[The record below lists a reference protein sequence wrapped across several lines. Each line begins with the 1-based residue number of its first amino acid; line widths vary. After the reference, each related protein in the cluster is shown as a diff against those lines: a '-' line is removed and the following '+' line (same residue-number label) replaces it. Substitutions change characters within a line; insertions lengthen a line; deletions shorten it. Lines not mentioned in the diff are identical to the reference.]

1 MRKFYDLYIITSY
14 NQLYLLD
21 RLKNSSIQIRNFCQ
35 KDEYT
40 FTFES
45 SFINRRKIKK
55 LFPYARIIKSKG
67 IFTFF
72 RFLIVE
78 KITLISIIVASCFFF
93 FLSTKIWKI
102 KIRGNYEIINENI
115 LEELET
121 FKIKQ
126 GSEKPTFA
134 KLKQIENDIYENM
147 ENDIEWLEFSLS
159 GSVLYINY
167 IKRRIAPEI
176 VETKGKLYAS
186 KDGIISK
193 IDVLKGNVLVKENQ
207 YVRKGDL
214 LVDDYLINSNN
225 EEVYLGTSGNVYA
238 YTWYLVDLSYQTSLN
253 DDIDI
258 FLEAMEKAFKEIENK
273 LSPNASVF
281 KENILQYKQKDNI
294 ISIKIHFTFIE
305 MIGEEV

>member
-1 MRKFYDLYIITSY
+1 MKKFYDLYRITSY
-14 NQLYLLD
+14 NKLYLLD
-21 RLKNSSIQIRNFCQ
+21 RLKNSSIQVRNFFQ
-35 KDEYT
+35 IDEYT
-40 FTFES
+40 FSFES
-45 SFINRRKIKK
+45 SFINRRKIQKF
-55 LFPYARIIKSKG
+55 FPYAKIVKSKG

-78 KITLISIIVASCFFF
+78 KITLICIIISSCFFF

-102 KIRGNYEIINENI
+102 KIRGNYEIINQNI
-115 LEELET
+115 LENLES
-121 FKIKQ
+121 FHLKQ
-126 GSEKPTFA
+126 GSKKPNFT
-134 KLKQIENDIYENM
+134 KLKQIENKIYEDM
-147 ENDIEWLEFSLS
+147 ENEIEWLEFSLS

-176 VETKGKLYAS
+176 KETKGKLYAS
-186 KDGIISK
+186 KDGIISR
-193 IDVLKGNVLVKENQ
+193 IDISKGNVLVKENQ

-214 LVDDYLINSNN
+214 LVDDYLISSSNQ
-225 EEVYLGTSGNVYA
+225 EVYLGTSGNIYA

-253 DDIDI
+253 DEADI
-258 FLEAMEKAFKEIENK
+258 FLEAKEKSLQEIENK

-305 MIGEEV
+305 MIGEEI